1 MPKLRYFG
9 PGGLVLE
16 HFTNRGWDVVGGNQ
30 TAEMMI
36 VETYENNKDGF
47 LERLE
52 STIQIVKDAL
62 DEIEHHQLKLFL
74 VITDQ
79 SSVRGTPRRGMESHD
94 GACLDGIHGF
104 GSLTAE
110 TLARKAEQLGV
121 STRVLRTGNQHEKI
135 VNLEEILESLDP
147 TVNYRLISRQY
158 SFK

>member
-1 MPKLRYFG
+1 
-9 PGGLVLE
+9 
-16 HFTNRGWDVVGGNQ
+16 
-30 TAEMMI
+30 
-36 VETYENNKDGF
+36 
-47 LERLE
+47 
-52 STIQIVKDAL
+52 
-62 DEIEHHQLKLFL
+62 
-74 VITDQ
+74 
-79 SSVRGTPRRGMESHD
+79 MESHD

-110 TLARKAEQLGV
+110 TLARKAAQLGV